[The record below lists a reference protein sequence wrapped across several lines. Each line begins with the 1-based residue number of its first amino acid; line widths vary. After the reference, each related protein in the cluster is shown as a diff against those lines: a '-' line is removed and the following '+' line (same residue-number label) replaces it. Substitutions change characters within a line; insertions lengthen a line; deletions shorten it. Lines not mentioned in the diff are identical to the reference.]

1 MVPNSG
7 LEAEKYILSDFLK
20 NLRSSANQLS
30 IMDRAPGIKARRER
44 QASAV
49 HSSNTML
56 PNSEKE
62 DAIKEFEPI
71 LNDIQKELDFKLN
84 LFRDTARSD
93 VQEKMTR
100 LSDIRDL
107 LYYNFWVE
115 RKVGVKEEHKNEHI
129 NINLNG

>member
-62 DAIKEFEPI
+62 DTIKEFEPI

-115 RKVGVKEEHKNEHI
+115 RKVGVKEENKNEHI